1 MGNMKI
7 FGYGT
12 FITSEIYRNFQNV
25 RAAFLSGYIRIQR
38 PLDPFPFIL
47 KSGSDIK
54 SKGFWGLVFEVDQKG
69 LAQLDFYE
77 GMLYSRIP
85 VSVLYSDG
93 INEEVMV
100 YYPTKETISDYQLVN
115 YISDDD
121 PWRKRIVKRHR
132 EILERFPELEQKT
145 PPKV

>member
-47 KSGSDIK
+47 KSGSNIK

-77 GMLYSRIP
+77 GMLYSRIL
-85 VSVLYSDG
+85 VCVLYSDG
-93 INEEVMV
+93 NNEEVMV
-100 YYPTKETISDYQLVN
+100 YYPTEETISDYQLEN

-121 PWRKRIVKRHR
+121 PWRKRIVKHHR
-132 EILERFPELEQKT
+132 EILERFPELEQKS
-145 PPKV
+145 PPEV

>member
-1 MGNMKI
+1 MKI

-25 RAAFLSGYIRIQR
+25 RSAFLSGYIRIQR

-47 KSGSDIK
+47 KSDSNMT
-54 SKGFWGLVFEVDQKG
+54 SKGFWGLVFDVDEKG

-85 VSVLYSDG
+85 VRVHYSDG
-93 INEEVMV
+93 KDETVMA
-100 YYPTKETISDYQLVN
+100 YYPTNETITDYKLLDYV
-115 YISDDD
+115 IDDD
-121 PWRKRIVKRHR
+121 PWRKRIIKRHHH
-132 EILERFPELEQKT
+132 ILDKFPELARKN
-145 PPKV
+145 PPDK